1 MDMKQILYIVAA
13 YSLII
18 GISEFVS
25 NASSNSPV
33 FDTVAGLPSAGSL
46 LAKTGTP
53 NTMAGIDIA
62 ASVAAFIAA
71 RIV

>member
-1 MDMKQILYIVAA
+1 MDMRTIFYIAAA
-13 YSLII
+13 YSALI

-53 NTMAGIDIA
+53 NTMAGID
-62 ASVAAFIAA
+62 VAAAVGFFIAG
-71 RIV
+71 RMV